1 MMAMNHVNCAL
12 MAVGKM
18 IQESLFVTTAP
29 TAPIQEGKDQLIPM
43 NVDYVKLGS
52 ILLGKIWDMNLVS
65 HVQMVTGRIKQE
77 HHFVIHVAVVTTLG
91 KKELSMAVNVDC
103 VSLAVSTTRPV
114 RSVNFAHCLNIKVKV
129 VWTMSS
135 WAVFYWEKYGT

>member
-65 HVQMVTGRIKQE
+65 HVVDYVKLGSILLGKIWDMNLVSHVQMVAGRMQ
-77 HHFVIHVAVVTTLG
+77 
-91 KKELSMAVNVDC
+91 
-103 VSLAVSTTRPV
+103 
-114 RSVNFAHCLNIKVKV
+114 
-129 VWTMSS
+129 
-135 WAVFYWEKYGT
+135 